1 MSDIEKARQV
11 FEKAGLAFPTIPEKL
26 AEQLKEQSK
35 WVFSTRPIDEWP
47 YFLNSYVKEAEKPEV
62 DDYVVL
68 CHAGHGVNSYAIH
81 YYLVQGSLRMFLQLS
96 WGGIYS
102 DESKDAARIRD
113 CFSLADQIAS
123 MAKTVGPF
131 QAGTHLTVVVS
142 NFGGSYWLPPGKSRR
157 GEASGDKGTLQV
169 LTQTLTWLKR
179 RQTKMQRNVSKIDPK
194 LNLGLHELANLST
207 GDGSLLT
214 IPFTKM
220 RKRYRDLQGLNTAE
234 QLKEAQA
241 ALAADIAEDFAKSVQ
256 AFEPYKNFQPF
267 YSIRR
272 PPLKTPVDITRTE
285 DFASVLKD
293 QAGGQIQSDPSLG
306 FQYVE
311 RELVPARTTGLS
323 RYSNGESKRRIIRFD
338 LLLAGELPILGEL
351 KLPKDN
357 ASAFYAFIQL
367 LASAS
372 ELATAHQRARLFKFY
387 PELPNP
393 LIPRFDLYM
402 IFYRFNKQSKP
413 KMEILDRTCHL
424 AEEILRFQDVGT
436 HIRRIVAL
444 V

>member
-1 MSDIEKARQV
+1 
-11 FEKAGLAFPTIPEKL
+11 
-26 AEQLKEQSK
+26 
-35 WVFSTRPIDEWP
+35 
-47 YFLNSYVKEAEKPEV
+47 
-62 DDYVVL
+62 
-68 CHAGHGVNSYAIH
+68 
-81 YYLVQGSLRMFLQLS
+81 
-96 WGGIYS
+96 
-102 DESKDAARIRD
+102 
-113 CFSLADQIAS
+113 
-123 MAKTVGPF
+123 
-131 QAGTHLTVVVS
+131 
-142 NFGGSYWLPPGKSRR
+142 
-157 GEASGDKGTLQV
+157 
-169 LTQTLTWLKR
+169 
-179 RQTKMQRNVSKIDPK
+179 MQRNVSKIDPK

-338 LLLAGELPILGEL
+338 LLLVLNCI
-351 KLPKDN
+351 D
-357 ASAFYAFIQL
+357 
-367 LASAS
+367 
-372 ELATAHQRARLFKFY
+372 
-387 PELPNP
+387 
-393 LIPRFDLYM
+393 
-402 IFYRFNKQSKP
+402 
-413 KMEILDRTCHL
+413 
-424 AEEILRFQDVGT
+424 
-436 HIRRIVAL
+436 
-444 V
+444 

>member
-1 MSDIEKARQV
+1 
-11 FEKAGLAFPTIPEKL
+11 
-26 AEQLKEQSK
+26 
-35 WVFSTRPIDEWP
+35 
-47 YFLNSYVKEAEKPEV
+47 
-62 DDYVVL
+62 
-68 CHAGHGVNSYAIH
+68 
-81 YYLVQGSLRMFLQLS
+81 
-96 WGGIYS
+96 
-102 DESKDAARIRD
+102 
-113 CFSLADQIAS
+113 
-123 MAKTVGPF
+123 
-131 QAGTHLTVVVS
+131 
-142 NFGGSYWLPPGKSRR
+142 
-157 GEASGDKGTLQV
+157 
-169 LTQTLTWLKR
+169 
-179 RQTKMQRNVSKIDPK
+179 
-194 LNLGLHELANLST
+194 
-207 GDGSLLT
+207 
-214 IPFTKM
+214 
-220 RKRYRDLQGLNTAE
+220 
-234 QLKEAQA
+234 
-241 ALAADIAEDFAKSVQ
+241 
-256 AFEPYKNFQPF
+256 
-267 YSIRR
+267 
-272 PPLKTPVDITRTE
+272 
-285 DFASVLKD
+285 
-293 QAGGQIQSDPSLG
+293 LG

-311 RELVPARTTGLS
+311 RELVPALTTGLS

-444 V
+444 DSDWQGDGKIIFKKLFLHST